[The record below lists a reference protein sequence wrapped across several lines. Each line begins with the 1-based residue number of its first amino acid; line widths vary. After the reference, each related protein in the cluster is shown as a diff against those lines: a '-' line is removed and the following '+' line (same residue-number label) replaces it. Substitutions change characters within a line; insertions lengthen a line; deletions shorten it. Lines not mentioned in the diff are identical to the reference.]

1 MEENT
6 KKRRVKTPE
15 EKIADIDKK
24 IEHYK
29 EMIAA
34 LQQKKKGHHQAAKA
48 QAARDQENGAGFL
61 EDTGGRRRAYGG
73 RSAAKFGKVCC
84 EIE

>member
-6 KKRRVKTPE
+6 TKRKVKTPE

-34 LQQKKKGHHQAAKA
+34 LQQKKEGYYQAAKA

-61 EDTGGRRRAYGG
+61 EDAGGRRRAYRG
-73 RSAAKFGKVCC
+73 RSAAEFGKVCR
-84 EIE
+84 EIK